1 MEHFL
6 LESANYI
13 RQALSNGSGNDGL
26 LQRFQLG
33 VFPDI
38 SPNWKNV
45 DEYPNKAMQEAAFAT
60 IHRLHALEVN
70 QCGATLEEGARFPIL
85 RFTEEAQRVFD
96 DWRSQLEHEI
106 RSSEEHPALIAH
118 FSKYRS
124 LIPTLALLTHLAENG
139 NGAVTLTALE
149 KALKWDAY
157 LRTHARR
164 IYSLGENSPTDSA
177 ERLLNRIKK
186 KQLNNPFTLRE
197 VYHKAWSGLN
207 TPEAVR
213 QAVEVLEAHA
223 MVQQVKEPTT
233 GRPKELIYINPD
245 VLNA

>member
-1 MEHFL
+1 L
-6 LESANYI
+6 
-13 RQALSNGSGNDGL
+13 QAK
-26 LQRFQLG
+26 
-33 VFPDI
+33 
-38 SPNWKNV
+38 W
-45 DEYPNKAMQEAAFAT
+45 EEAFAT
-60 IHRLHALEVN
+60 IHRLHALDFN

-213 QAVEVLEAHA
+213 QAVEVLEAHS